1 MRARHFD
8 VPSAYLKAYKEEE
21 IEIYMRVPKGMTI
34 SDDQLRKLNVTNA
47 GETCLR
53 LIKSL
58 YGLKQAGRLW
68 NQLLDQTLN
77 DAGFSQSATDACV
90 YVKTTAEGTTVVGV
104 YVDDLLA
111 TATSD
116 ELLDDFGEAMQSL
129 ELKCLG
135 SVENFLGMRI
145 GYDDL
150 HGYTWN
156 KSK

>member
-1 MRARHFD
+1 MTSGKIILAVAR
-8 VPSAYLKAYKEEE
+8 LWN
-21 IEIYMRVPKGMTI
+21 
-34 SDDQLRKLNVTNA
+34 LRKFNVANA

-77 DAGFSQSATDACV
+77 DAVFSQSVTEACV
-90 YVKTTAEGTTVVGV
+90 YVKTTAEGTTVVRV

-116 ELLDDFGEAMQSL
+116 ELLDAFGAAIQIL

-135 SVENFLGMRI
+135 SVKNFLGMRI

-150 HGYTWN
+150 HGYN
-156 KSK
+156 VDQE